1 MRAFRQESAMPT
13 SISPS
18 LIAALAPT
26 GPLRVAINFGNG
38 VLARREP
45 DGSAGGITADIGREL
60 AHRLGVPLAYVQYDQ
75 AGEVFAGLAAQE
87 WDVCFLAIE
96 PVRAAEIAFTE
107 PYVLIEGV
115 YLVPGTSSL
124 RKAADVDREGTR
136 IGVIVGSAYDLF
148 LTRHLT
154 RATLVRL

>member
-1 MRAFRQESAMPT
+1 MQPSCKETPMTT
-13 SISPS
+13 SLSPS
-18 LIAALAPT
+18 LIAGLAPT
-26 GPLRVAINFGNG
+26 GSLRVAINFGNS

-60 AHRLGVPLAYVQYDQ
+60 AKRLGVPLAFVHYEQ
-75 AGEVFAGLAAQE
+75 AGEVFAGLSANA

-115 YLVPGTSSL
+115 YLVPGASSL
-124 RKAADVDREGTR
+124 
-136 IGVIVGSAYDLF
+136 
-148 LTRHLT
+148 
-154 RATLVRL
+154 